1 MGDFGTIFQWN
12 PFPDFSATTDLL
24 VDVGGGSISRFSTR
38 LDYSITEDWKVFAGY
53 FYQNDYTQRS
63 VYSMGSSLTDITSGS
78 SFTRSYGKRQSIFGG
93 LEFPIIDDKTR
104 GTVSMYYDLDD
115 NMINEARVGVIRKFH
130 CWEAG
135 VEWRVKERNDD
146 VGERE
151 WENTFMF
158 TLSLTDLPSV
168 KIAAKGGPSN

>member
-1 MGDFGTIFQWN
+1 
-12 PFPDFSATTDLL
+12 LL

-38 LDYSITEDWKVFAGY
+38 LDYRIAEDWKVFAGY

-78 SFTRSYGKRQSIFGG
+78 SFTRTYGKRQSIFGG

-158 TLSLTDLPSV
+158 TVSLTDLPSV